1 MSVETV
7 KLTVMQ
13 KLMMIKEE
21 SFLNQINDLIDST
34 AIVAYTVTGDPL
46 TRKEY
51 NKRLDEGEAQI
62 SSGEFTTQEDLEK
75 EMENW

>member
-21 SFLNQINDLIDST
+21 SFLNQINDLIDNT
-34 AIVAYTVTGDPL
+34 AIVAYSATGEPMTL
-46 TRKEY
+46 LEY
-51 NKRLDEGEAQI
+51 NRNLEEAEAQI
-62 SSGEFTTQEDLEK
+62 ARGEFTTQEDLEK
-75 EMENW
+75 EVENW

>member
-34 AIVAYTVTGDPL
+34 AIVAYTVTGEPMTL
-46 TRKEY
+46 LEY
-51 NKRLDEGEAQI
+51 NRNLEEGEAQI
-62 SSGEFTTQEDLEK
+62 ARGEFTTQEDLEK
-75 EMENW
+75 EVENW